1 MSHFATVSRDQ
12 APLTVER
19 ADAVLVGAGIAS
31 ATLAMLL
38 SELEPSWTIVVLER
52 LDGAA
57 LESSHA

>member
-1 MSHFATVSRDQ
+1 MRVPAQSPRAT
-12 APLTVER
+12 APLEVER

-38 SELEPSWTIVVLER
+38 SELEPTWRIVVLEK
-52 LDGAA
+52 LNGPA